1 LWFWSADFMPCLTI
15 NRLKGKASALR
26 VVVAAALLAV
36 SPLAA
41 LAGTE
46 NVNHTFAGIYVTR
59 LPKNAPSMSVSLGP
73 DGSATVTQD
82 PGQGSTTYF
91 GQWSGNGTEVK
102 VTFEAQEGS
111 PQPAPM
117 VFQLA
122 HDKLQPVSW
131 DREAWGKL
139 QPPTMTK
146 GYKVKYLF
154 WSTTMR

>member
-1 LWFWSADFMPCLTI
+1 MPCIDGFKKST
-15 NRLKGKASALR
+15 LR
-26 VVVAAALLAV
+26 VLLAGALLSL
-36 SPLAA
+36 SPLASFA
-41 LAGTE
+41 DTA
-46 NVNHTFAGIYVTR
+46 NVRSGFAGIYVTR
-59 LPKNAPSMSVSLGP
+59 APKTAPTMSVSLGV

-91 GQWSGNGTEVK
+91 GKWSDNGRQIK
-102 VTFEAQEGS
+102 VTFDANAGE

-117 VFQLA
+117 VFEE
-122 HDKLQPVSW
+122 HNGKLQPVSW
-131 DREAWGKL
+131 DRSAWGTA

>member
-1 LWFWSADFMPCLTI
+1 MPCHSV
-15 NRLKGKASALR
+15 KKSSFGLR
-26 VVVAAALLAV
+26 VLAGALLSL

-41 LAGTE
+41 MAI
-46 NVNHTFAGIYVTR
+46 NHDFAGMYLTR
-59 LPKNAPSMSVSLGP
+59 LPKNAPTMSVSLGP

-82 PGQGSTTYF
+82 PGQGSMTYF
-91 GQWSGNGTEVK
+91 GKWSDNGNQVK
-102 VTFEAQEGS
+102 VTFEAEDGA

-117 VFQLA
+117 VFEVT
-122 HDKLQPVSW
+122 HSKLQPVSW
-131 DREAWGKL
+131 DREAWGKV

>member
-1 LWFWSADFMPCLTI
+1 MPCHTMNGTKKSAFSLRTLLTGA
-15 NRLKGKASALR
+15 LLLFSAL
-26 VVVAAALLAV
+26 AAFADTANIH
-36 SPLAA
+36 S
-41 LAGTE
+41 G
-46 NVNHTFAGIYVTR
+46 FAGVYITR
-59 LPKNAPSMSVSLGP
+59 LPKTAPSMSVSLGA